1 VSLSSRRGLR
11 GESGPDDAK
20 SSIVGLSGWLFAD
33 LLLAL
38 AVVFL
43 VASDRPAESSIG
55 DKDDVYDLQ
64 IEFLESPTGKAVTK
78 IEQIDQ
84 PFDVWLRLS
93 EPIQAETLDLS
104 DITVSP
110 DGQWTYQF
118 VDKPDAGATQVVQ
131 LKLAPLDV
139 LSTSLELAVEKRAAQ
154 HISRENSWSESA
166 SLEITV
172 TLCRALTGIAV
183 LPEETARFVI
193 KGGQR
198 MTESDL
204 KKWFENPDRRLIG
217 TDLSSPKDEGFGNA
231 TLIYVELQKPADER
245 RQVGFAILFGGYV
258 KDREN
263 ADLGTGRAEE
273 RKENVRSA
281 LRELSLLPRL
291 DTGTAGGQCPRAAEV
306 PVRPFGDS
314 SIGVGDLKFELYFYN
329 EK

>member
-1 VSLSSRRGLR
+1 MSLSSRRGFR
-11 GESGPDDAK
+11 SDASPDDAK

-43 VASDRPAESSIG
+43 VASDRPAESSVG
-55 DKDDVYDLQ
+55 DQDDVYDLE

-78 IEQIDQ
+78 TNQIDQ
-84 PFDVWLRLS
+84 PFDVWLRFS

-104 DITVSP
+104 DINVSP

-118 VDKPDAGATQVVQ
+118 VKKPDTGGTQVVQ

-139 LSTSLELAVEKRAAQ
+139 RTSSLELAVKKRAAQ
-154 HISRENSWSESA
+154 HVSRENSWSASA
-166 SLEITV
+166 SLEIAV

-183 LPEETARFVI
+183 LPKETARFVI
-193 KGGQR
+193 EGGEG
-198 MTESDL
+198 MTSSDL
-204 KKWFENPDRRLIG
+204 GTWLASPERRLNGTDRR
-217 TDLSSPKDEGFGNA
+217 SAEDEGYGDA
-231 TLIYVELQKPADER
+231 TLIYSELQKPTDER
-245 RQVGFAILFGGYV
+245 RQIGFAILFGGYV
-258 KDREN
+258 KGREN
-263 ADLGTGRAEE
+263 AGVGQGRAEG
-273 RKENVRSA
+273 KIDAVRA
-281 LRELSLLPRL
+281 VLRELSLLPRL
-291 DTGTAGGQCPRAAEV
+291 DTGTAGGQCPSATEV

>member
-1 VSLSSRRGLR
+1 VSLSSRRSIR
-11 GESGPDDAK
+11 GESGADDAK

-43 VASDRPAESSIG
+43 VASEQPKKSIVG
-55 DKDDVYDLQ
+55 DASDVYD
-64 IEFLESPTGKAVTK
+64 IDVEFALSPTGEAVTQ
-78 IEQIDQ
+78 IDQIDQ
-84 PFDVWLRLS
+84 PFDVWLRFS

-104 DITVSP
+104 DIAVSP

-118 VDKPDAGATQVVQ
+118 VKKPVAGATLVVQ

-139 LSTSLELAVEKRAAQ
+139 RSTSLELTVKKRAAQ
-154 HISRENSWSESA
+154 RVSQENSWSESA

-183 LPEETARFVI
+183 DREETARFVI

-198 MTESDL
+198 MTESEL
-204 KKWFENPDRRLIG
+204 KKWLENPDRRLVG
-217 TDLSSPKDEGFGNA
+217 TDLSSPQDKGFGDA
-231 TLIYVELQKPADER
+231 KLIYAELRKPADER

-258 KDREN
+258 KGQEN
-263 ADLGTGRAEE
+263 ADTGTDRAKDMAE
-273 RKENVRSA
+273 KVRSV

-314 SIGVGDLKFELYFYN
+314 SIGVGDLRFELYFYD

>member
-1 VSLSSRRGLR
+1 MSLSSRRGIR

-55 DKDDVYDLQ
+55 DADDVYDIA
-64 IEFLESPTGKAVTK
+64 IEFLESPTGNAITK

-84 PFDVWLRLS
+84 PFDLWLRFS
-93 EPIQAETLDLS
+93 EPIQADTLDLS
-104 DITVSP
+104 DIAVSP

-118 VDKPDAGATQVVQ
+118 VKKPDAGATQVVQ

-139 LSTSLELAVEKRAAQ
+139 RSTSLELTVKKRAAQ
-154 HISRENSWSESA
+154 HVSLENSWSESA
-166 SLEITV
+166 SLEIMV

-183 LPEETARFVI
+183 RPEETARFVI

-198 MTESDL
+198 KTENELMDWL
-204 KKWFENPDRRLIG
+204 QKPERRLVG

-231 TLIYVELQKPADER
+231 TLIYQELQKPADER

-258 KDREN
+258 KDRES
-263 ADLGTGRAEE
+263 ADTGTIRAEDRIE
-273 RKENVRSA
+273 DVRSA

-291 DTGTAGGQCPRAAEV
+291 DTSIAGGQCPRAAEV